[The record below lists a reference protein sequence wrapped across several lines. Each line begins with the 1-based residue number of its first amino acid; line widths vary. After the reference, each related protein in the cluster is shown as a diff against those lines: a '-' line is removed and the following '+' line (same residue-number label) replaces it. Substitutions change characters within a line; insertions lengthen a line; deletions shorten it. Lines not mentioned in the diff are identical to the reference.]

1 MFVLHLN
8 SYTIS
13 IVNVGLSVV
22 WRDWSTWVYNPTYD
36 SLPHFLVR

>member
-22 WRDWSTWVYNPTYD
+22 WRDWSTWVYNQQLTTASPI
-36 SLPHFLVR
+36 FL